1 VGEISRLSI
10 PFWKKL
16 LSYMFEFPLET
27 IHGKDNLPLTVCLHK
42 GRFQLYS
49 ENAIY
54 SWDDLYTQFRDVFNH
69 LDSEIKQKKE
79 VLLLGLGL
87 GSIPYLLENKMAI
100 NAYFTAIELDE
111 NIIYLAEKYTLQ
123 YLKSGISAVQADAL
137 AFPFYTEEKFDLICF
152 DVFNDHLTPIEFFSR
167 EYFEALNDC
176 LEPEGLLL
184 FNVLRAQNPPIKNIL
199 SVFPKAIPFK
209 SNENDVWIARKES

>member
-1 VGEISRLSI
+1 VGEINRLNI

-16 LSYMFEFPLET
+16 LSHIFEFPLET
-27 IHGKDNLPLTVCLHK
+27 VLGNDNLPLTVCLHK

-69 LDSEIKQKKE
+69 LTPEIKQKKE

-87 GSIPYLLENKMAI
+87 GSIPFLLEHKMGVD
-100 NAYFTAIELDE
+100 AYYTAVELDE

-123 YLKSGISAVQADAL
+123 YLKSGISTVQADAL
-137 AFPFYTEEKFDLICF
+137 AFPYYTEEKFDLICF
-152 DVFNDHLTPIEFFSR
+152 DVFNDHLTPLEFFSTD
-167 EYFEALNDC
+167 YFEALKESM
-176 LEPEGLLL
+176 EPNGLLL
-184 FNVLRAQNPPIKNIL
+184 FNVLRAQNPPIENIL
-199 SVFPKAIPFK
+199 TVFPNAIPYK
-209 SNENDVWIARKES
+209 SNENDVWIARNV

>member
-1 VGEISRLSI
+1 MGEINRLNI

-16 LSYMFEFPLET
+16 LSHIFEFPLET
-27 IHGKDNLPLTVCLHK
+27 VLGNDNLPLTVCLHK

-69 LDSEIKQKKE
+69 LTPEIKQKKE

-87 GSIPYLLENKMAI
+87 GSIPFLLEHKMGVD
-100 NAYFTAIELDE
+100 AYYTAVELDE

-123 YLKSGISAVQADAL
+123 YLKSGISTVQADAL
-137 AFPFYTEEKFDLICF
+137 AFPYYTEEKFDLICF
-152 DVFNDHLTPIEFFSR
+152 DVFNDHLTPLEFFSTD
-167 EYFEALNDC
+167 YFEALKESM
-176 LEPEGLLL
+176 EPNGLLL
-184 FNVLRAQNPPIKNIL
+184 FNVLRAQNPPIENIL
-199 SVFPKAIPFK
+199 TVFPNAIPYK
-209 SNENDVWIARKES
+209 SNENDVWIARNV